1 MRPLHTYWNAKI
13 KKIKRK
19 YVWALTHC
27 WCEYKIV
34 QFCKTMVKA
43 MVFPVVMYGCES
55 WTITKV
61 ECQRIELW
69 CYRRFLRGP
78 LDSKEI
84 KLVNPK
90 GNQPWMFTGSSDAEV
105 LIFWPPD
112 VKSHSLEKTLML
124 GKTWGHE
131 ENRVTEDEMVA
142 WHHWLNGHEFEQT
155 PEDSEGQGSLA
166 SCSPQCCRN
175 GYDLATDQRQLC
187 KTGGQ
192 FLKNSWIHTS
202 HTTQPFHS

>member
-13 KKIKRK
+13 KKTKHK

-27 WCEYKIV
+27 WCEYKTV
-34 QFCKTMVKA
+34 QFCKTIVKA

-55 WTITKV
+55 WTIKKV

-84 KLVNPK
+84 KPVNPK

-105 LIFWPPD
+105 LILWPPD

-124 GKTWGHE
+124 GKTEGMRRIGWQRMRWLHGITDSTDMSLSKLQKTVKDRE
-131 ENRVTEDEMVA
+131 A
-142 WHHWLNGHEFEQT
+142 WRAAVHSAAE
-155 PEDSEGQGSLA
+155 
-166 SCSPQCCRN
+166 
-175 GYDLATDQRQLC
+175 TD
-187 KTGGQ
+187 
-192 FLKNSWIHTS
+192 
-202 HTTQPFHS
+202 TT